1 MIQRARTIIP
11 VLIFFLLHHV
21 TAQSL
26 AFSIVQDSITL
37 AANPNLQAGWFH
49 RFLFGSHWRDVWATP
64 VNAWIIQP
72 DDFIGKEYSFTPFN
86 QDSLQSLPIELAEL
100 LPRNIVIDQ
109 ISALNPFAPIIVDPI
124 LRAVHLPYRENQL
137 AALSEKGHFEKESLQ
152 VDTHLGILEEP
163 WRNISFDEYDS
174 HSYTFV
180 GTLQMLDS
188 LEGNNRACV
197 DELQYLKARLIDIL
211 LGDWDRSTDQ
221 WQWVSVH
228 RNGRTIWKPVPLNHQ
243 QAFVRLNG
251 LLPTIADMVLPQLE
265 HCGENISSIDNL
277 TLTGRFLDR
286 RLLVSFTKQPW
297 DSLALWIQFQISD
310 SVLIQALKQ
319 LPASV
324 LQKEGSALLHLLQS
338 RREQLPKAAEEFY
351 KLLSANVEVHGS
363 NKAERAE
370 IHRIGRHIVSITI
383 FDREDTTRTQLFQRV
398 FHDDYTEEIRIL
410 LLGGDD
416 IITLEGEESST
427 IKIII
432 DGGDGKNELIDKT
445 KSRNLF
451 ASLNPLSSRGMIFY
465 TSDPE
470 FRITTHSDI
479 HIIHNYTR
487 SVSGEPN
494 KTVSLSYRDWGNE
507 WSFNPW
513 FDINPDDG
521 LFIGGGPVYTQY
533 EYRTEPY
540 AQQMSIRAGLATRTN
555 RYRLDAV
562 GEFRDWFR
570 GVRTFLQFHASQ
582 LDLSNFFGLGNE
594 TKYSRSLADDAFYKV
609 DQRQISFHAALDFSL
624 ASHITATGSSTLKLI
639 DNNPQQGTLLDTL
652 KLPFYNRSLTFV
664 KMSTQVQ
671 MDTRDSKT
679 TPTQG
684 SYSVIEISYFP
695 NFLDNEHSFY
705 TFQGELRTYF
715 TLEEIPFMTIAFRAA
730 GEKLWGE
737 HPFFE
742 SAFLGGNE
750 SLRGFERQRFS
761 GDASILGG
769 AEVRTQLARIPF
781 IVPLWSGISAFAE
794 TGRVFL
800 TGENSNRWH
809 NVFGGGLWFS
819 VIKPEY
825 IAHFSLAHS
834 EDNIA
839 FYATMGFMF

>member
-1 MIQRARTIIP
+1 MLRLKA
-11 VLIFFLLHHV
+11 IFPILAFLTLQSA
-21 TAQSL
+21 TAQTHT
-26 AFSIVQDSITL
+26 SISTSDSITL
-37 AANPNLQAGWFH
+37 AANPNLQASGLH
-49 RFLFGSHWRDVWATP
+49 RFLFGSLWRDVWATP
-64 VNAWIIQP
+64 VSVGVIYP
-72 DDFIGKEYSFTPFN
+72 VDFIGKEYSFTPFD
-86 QDSLQSLPIELAEL
+86 QDSILSLPIELAEL

-109 ISALNPFAPIIVDPI
+109 ISALNPFAPIIVVPI
-124 LRAVHLPYRENQL
+124 LRAVNLPYRENRL
-137 AALSEKGHFEKESLQ
+137 AALPEKGHFEKESLQ
-152 VDTHLGILEEP
+152 VNTHFGILEES

-174 HSYTFV
+174 ISYKFV

-188 LEGNNRACV
+188 LEGNNRTCV
-197 DELQYLKARLIDIL
+197 DELQYLKARFIDIL
-211 LGDWDRSTDQ
+211 LGDWDRSADQ
-221 WQWVSVH
+221 WQWVSVYG
-228 RNGRTIWKPVPLNHQ
+228 NGRTIWKPVPLNHQ

-251 LLPTIADMVLPQLE
+251 LLPSIAHLALPQMGN
-265 HCGENISSIDNL
+265 CGESIPNVEHL
-277 TLTGRFLDR
+277 THTGRILDR
-286 RLLVSFTKQPW
+286 RLLVSYSKQTW
-297 DSLALWIQFQISD
+297 DSLAIWTQHQISD
-310 SVLIQALKQ
+310 SILMQALRQ
-319 LPASV
+319 LPISIFE
-324 LQKEGSALLHLLQS
+324 KEETKLFQLLQS
-338 RREQLPKAAEEFY
+338 RRAQLSKAAEEFY

-370 IHRIGRHIVSITI
+370 IHRIGRHIVSVTI
-383 FDREDTTRTQLFQRV
+383 FDREDTARTQLFQRL

-432 DGGDGKNELIDKT
+432 DGGNGKNELIDKT

-451 ASLNPLSSRGMIFY
+451 ASLNPLSSRGTIFY

-479 HIIHNYTR
+479 QIIHDQARNAA
-487 SVSGEPN
+487 GEQN
-494 KTVSLSYRDWGNE
+494 KTVRLSYRDWGSE
-507 WSFNPW
+507 WSFSPW

-533 EYRTEPY
+533 EYRMEPY
-540 AQQMSIRAGLATRTN
+540 AQQMSVRAGLASRTR
-555 RYRLDAV
+555 RYRLDAT

-582 LDLSNFFGLGNE
+582 LDLSNFFGPGNE
-594 TKYSRSLADDAFYKV
+594 TQYNQSLNDTGFYKV
-609 DQRQISFHAALDFSL
+609 DQRQIFFHAALDFTL

-639 DNNPQQGTLLDTL
+639 DNNPQQGTLLNTL
-652 KLPFYNRSLTFV
+652 KLPFYNRSLTFL
-664 KMSTQVQ
+664 KMSAQVQ
-671 MDTRDSKT
+671 MGTRVSKKL
-679 TPTQG
+679 PTQG
-684 SYSVIEISYFP
+684 MYNLIEISYIP
-695 NFLDNEHSFY
+695 NILDNDRPFY
-705 TFQGELRTYF
+705 KLRGEFRTYF
-715 TLEEIPFMTIAFRAA
+715 TLENIPSITIALRAV

-737 HPFFE
+737 YPFFE

-800 TGENSNRWH
+800 TGEHSNRWH
-809 NVFGGGLWFS
+809 NVIGGGLWFS
-819 VIKPEY
+819 IIKPEY
-825 IAHFSLAHS
+825 IANFSLARS
-834 EDNIA
+834 EDKIA

>member
-1 MIQRARTIIP
+1 MLRLKA
-11 VLIFFLLHHV
+11 IFPILAFFTLQSA
-21 TAQSL
+21 TAQTHIS
-26 AFSIVQDSITL
+26 FSTSDSITL
-37 AANPNLQAGWFH
+37 AANPKLQAGGFH
-49 RFLFGSHWRDVWATP
+49 RFLFGSLWRDVWATP
-64 VNAWIIQP
+64 VRVEIIHS
-72 DDFIGKEYSFTPFN
+72 DEFISKEYSFTPLE
-86 QDSLQSLPIELAEL
+86 QDSVVSLPPELTEL
-100 LPRNIVIDQ
+100 LPRNIVTDQ
-109 ISALNPFAPIIVDPI
+109 ISILNPYAPLIVVPI
-124 LRAVHLPYRENQL
+124 LRAVNLPYRENQL

-152 VDTHLGILEEP
+152 VNTHLGILKEP

-174 HSYTFV
+174 ISYKFV

-188 LEGNNRACV
+188 LEGNNRTCV
-197 DELQYLKARLIDIL
+197 DELQYLKARFIDIL
-211 LGDWDRSTDQ
+211 LGDWDRSADQ
-221 WQWVSVH
+221 WKWISVY
-228 RNGRTIWKPVPLNHQ
+228 RSGRTIWKPVPLNHQ

-251 LLPTIADMVLPQLE
+251 ILPTIADIAFPQLE
-265 HCGENISSIDNL
+265 HCGENISGVDNL
-277 TLTGRFLDR
+277 TLTGQSLDR
-286 RLLVSFTKQPW
+286 RLLVSFTKQTW
-297 DSLALWIQFQISD
+297 DSLALWIQFQLSD
-310 SVLIQALKQ
+310 SVLLQAFRR
-319 LPASV
+319 LPISIFE
-324 LQKEGSALLHLLQS
+324 KEGTKLLHLLQS
-338 RREQLPKAAEEFY
+338 RRVQLPKAAAEFY

-370 IHRIGRHIVSITI
+370 IHRIGRHIVSVTI
-383 FDREDTTRTQLFQRV
+383 FDREDTARTQLFQRL

-451 ASLNPLSSRGMIFY
+451 ASLNLLSSRGTIFY
-465 TSDPE
+465 SSDPE

-479 HIIHNYTR
+479 QIIHDQARNIA
-487 SVSGEPN
+487 GDQN
-494 KTVSLSYRDWGNE
+494 KTVRLSYRDWGSE
-507 WSFNPW
+507 WSFSPW

-533 EYRTEPY
+533 EYHMEPY
-540 AQQMSIRAGLATRTN
+540 AQQMSVRAGLATRTN
-555 RYRLDAV
+555 RYRLDAA

-594 TKYSRSLADDAFYKV
+594 TKFSQSLADAAFYKV
-609 DQRQISFHAALDFSL
+609 DQRQIFFHAALDYTLFSEV
-624 ASHITATGSSTLKLI
+624 STEIGSTLKLI
-639 DNNPQQGTLLDTL
+639 DNNPQYGTLLNSL
-652 KLPFYNRSLTFV
+652 KLPLYNKSLTYLNI
-664 KMSTQVQ
+664 SAQVQ
-671 MDTRDSKT
+671 RDTRVNKKF
-679 TPTQG
+679 PIQG
-684 SYSVIEISYFP
+684 IYSVVEISYFP

-705 TFQGELRTYF
+705 KLQGELRTYF
-715 TLEEIPFMTIAFRAA
+715 TLEDIPSMTIAFRTV

-761 GDASILGG
+761 GDASIFGG

-800 TGENSNRWH
+800 TGEHSNRWH
-809 NVFGGGLWFS
+809 NVIGGGLWFS
-819 VIKPEY
+819 IIKPEY
-825 IAHFSLAHS
+825 IANFSLARS
-834 EDNIA
+834 EDKIA

>member
-1 MIQRARTIIP
+1 MLRLKA
-11 VLIFFLLHHV
+11 IFPILAFFTLQSA
-21 TAQSL
+21 TAQTHIS
-26 AFSIVQDSITL
+26 FSTSDSITL
-37 AANPNLQAGWFH
+37 AANPNLQASGLH
-49 RFLFGSHWRDVWATP
+49 RFLFGSLWRDVWATP
-64 VNAWIIQP
+64 VNVGVIRP
-72 DDFIGKEYSFTPFN
+72 DDFVGKEYSFTPFN
-86 QDSLQSLPIELAEL
+86 QDSILSLPIELAEL
-100 LPRNIVIDQ
+100 LPRNIVLDQ
-109 ISALNPFAPIIVDPI
+109 ISALNPFAPIIVVPI
-124 LRAVHLPYRENQL
+124 LRAVNLPYRENQL
-137 AALSEKGHFEKESLQ
+137 AALSEKVHLEKESLQ
-152 VDTHLGILEEP
+152 VNTHLGILEEP
-163 WRNISFDEYDS
+163 WRNISFDKYDS
-174 HSYTFV
+174 HSYKFV

-188 LEGNNRACV
+188 LEVDNRACV
-197 DELQYLKARLIDIL
+197 DELQYLKARFIDIFF
-211 LGDWDRSTDQ
+211 GDWNRTTDQ
-221 WQWVSVH
+221 WQWISAH

-251 LLPTIADMVLPQLE
+251 ILPTFADMALPQLE
-265 HCGENISSIDNL
+265 HCGENISGIDNL
-277 TLTGRFLDR
+277 TLTGRSLDR
-286 RLLVSFTKQPW
+286 RLLVSFTKQTW
-297 DSLALWIQFQISD
+297 DSLAVWIQSQISD
-310 SVLIQALKQ
+310 SVLLQALRQ
-319 LPASV
+319 LPISIFE
-324 LQKEGSALLHLLQS
+324 KEGTKLFHLLQS
-338 RREQLPKAAEEFY
+338 RRAQLPKAAEEFY

-465 TSDPE
+465 TSDPK
-470 FRITTHSDI
+470 FRITT
-479 HIIHNYTR
+479 R
-487 SVSGEPN
+487 SGIQIVHDQARNVAGEQN
-494 KTVSLSYRDWGNE
+494 KTVRLSYRDWGSE
-507 WSFNPW
+507 WSFSPW

-533 EYRTEPY
+533 EYRMEPY
-540 AQQMSIRAGLATRTN
+540 AQQMSVRAGLATRTN
-555 RYRLDAV
+555 RYRLDAA

-594 TKYSRSLADDAFYKV
+594 TQYNQSLNETGFYDV
-609 DQRQISFHAALDFSL
+609 DQRQIFFHAALDFAL

-639 DNNPQQGTLLDTL
+639 DNNPQQGTLLDKL
-652 KLPFYNRSLTFV
+652 KLSFYNRSITFL
-664 KMSTQVQ
+664 KMSAQVQ
-671 MDTRDSKT
+671 MDTRDSKKL
-679 TPTQG
+679 PTQG
-684 SYSVIEISYFP
+684 MYSVVEISYFP

-705 TFQGELRTYF
+705 KLQGELRTYF
-715 TLEEIPFMTIAFRAA
+715 TLEDIPSMTIAFRTV

-800 TGENSNRWH
+800 TGEHSNRWH

-819 VIKPEY
+819 IIKPEY
-825 IAHFSLAHS
+825 IANFSLARS
-834 EDNIA
+834 EDKIA

>member
-1 MIQRARTIIP
+1 MLRLNILFPILA
-11 VLIFFLLHHV
+11 FLTLQNA
-21 TAQSL
+21 TAQTHTS
-26 AFSIVQDSITL
+26 FSISDSITL
-37 AANPNLQAGWFH
+37 AANPNFQASGLH
-49 RFLFGSHWRDVWATP
+49 RFLFGSLWRDVWATP
-64 VNAWIIQP
+64 VRVGIIHS
-72 DDFIGKEYSFTPFN
+72 DESISKEYSFTPFKP
-86 QDSLQSLPIELAEL
+86 DSAVSLPPELAEL

-109 ISALNPFAPIIVDPI
+109 ISALNPFAPLIVVPI
-124 LRAVHLPYRENQL
+124 LRAVNLPYRENRL

-152 VDTHLGILEEP
+152 VYTHLGILEEP
-163 WRNISFDEYDS
+163 WCNISFDEYDS
-174 HSYTFV
+174 ISYKFV

-188 LEGNNRACV
+188 LEGDNRACI
-197 DELQYLKARLIDIL
+197 DELQYLKARFIDIL
-211 LGDWDRSTDQ
+211 LGEWNRSADQ
-221 WQWVSVH
+221 WQWVSVY
-228 RNGRTIWKPVPLNHQ
+228 RNGRIIWKPVPLNHQ

-251 LLPTIADMVLPQLE
+251 ILPTIADMALPELE
-265 HCGENISSIDNL
+265 HCGENISGVENL
-277 TLTGRFLDR
+277 TLTGRSLDR
-286 RLLVSFTKQPW
+286 RLLVSFTKQTW
-297 DSLALWIQFQISD
+297 DSLALWIQTQLSD
-310 SVLIQALKQ
+310 SVLMQALRR
-319 LPASV
+319 LPISIFE
-324 LQKEGSALLHLLQS
+324 KEGTKLFHLLQS
-338 RREQLPKAAEEFY
+338 RRAQLPKAAEEFY

-370 IHRIGRHIVSITI
+370 IHRIGRHIVSVTI
-383 FDREDTTRTQLFQRV
+383 FDREDTTRTQLFQRL

-410 LLGGDD
+410 LLGGND
-416 IITLEGEESST
+416 IIALEGEESST

-451 ASLNPLSSRGMIFY
+451 ASLNPLSSRGTIYY

-470 FRITTHSDI
+470 YHITTHSDI
-479 HIIHNYTR
+479 QIIHDQSRNVVDDR
-487 SVSGEPN
+487 N
-494 KTVSLSYRDWGNE
+494 KTMCFSHRDWGSE
-507 WSFNPW
+507 WSFSPW

-533 EYRTEPY
+533 EYHMEPY
-540 AQQMSIRAGLATRTN
+540 TQQMSVRAGLATRTN
-555 RYRLDAV
+555 RYRLDAT

-594 TKYSRSLADDAFYKV
+594 TKFSQSLADAAFYKV
-609 DQRQISFHAALDFSL
+609 DQRQIFFHVALDYTLFSEV
-624 ASHITATGSSTLKLI
+624 STEIGSTLKLI
-639 DNNPQQGTLLDTL
+639 DNNPQYGTLLDSL
-652 KLPFYNRSLTFV
+652 KLPLYNKSLTYLNI
-664 KMSTQVQ
+664 SAQVQ
-671 MDTRDSKT
+671 RDTRVNKKL
-679 TPTQG
+679 PIQG
-684 SYSVIEISYFP
+684 MYSVVEISYLP

-705 TFQGELRTYF
+705 KLQGELRTYF
-715 TLEEIPFMTIAFRAA
+715 TLEDIPSITIALRTV

-761 GDASILGG
+761 GDASIFGS

-781 IVPLWSGISAFAE
+781 IVPLWSGISAFME

-800 TGENSNRWH
+800 ASEHSNRWH
-809 NVFGGGLWFS
+809 NVIGGGLWVS

-825 IAHFSLAHS
+825 IANFSLARS
-834 EDNIA
+834 EDKIA

>member
-1 MIQRARTIIP
+1 M
-11 VLIFFLLHHV
+11 LIFFLLHHV
-21 TAQSL
+21 TAQPL
-26 AFSIVQDSITL
+26 TYFTAHDSITL

-49 RFLFGSHWRDVWATP
+49 RFLFGSLWRDIWATP
-64 VNAWIIQP
+64 VSVGVLHSNQL
-72 DDFIGKEYSFTPFN
+72 IGKEYSFTPFD
-86 QDSLQSLPIELAEL
+86 QDSILSLPIELAEL
-100 LPRNIVIDQ
+100 LPKNIVIDQ
-109 ISALNPFAPIIVDPI
+109 ISALNPFAPIIVVPI
-124 LRAVHLPYRENQL
+124 LRAAHLPYRENQL

-174 HSYTFV
+174 HSYKFV

-188 LEGNNRACV
+188 LDVDNRACV

-221 WQWVSVH
+221 WQWVSVY
-228 RNGRTIWKPVPLNHQ
+228 RNGRTVWKPVPLNHQ

-251 LLPTIADMVLPQLE
+251 ILPTIADMALPQLE
-265 HCGENISSIDNL
+265 HCGENISGIDNL
-277 TLTGRFLDR
+277 TLTGRSLDR
-286 RLLVSFTKQPW
+286 RLLVSFTRQTW
-297 DSLALWIQFQISD
+297 DSIAVWIQSQLSD
-310 SVLIQALKQ
+310 SVLIGALKQ
-319 LPASV
+319 LPTSI
-324 LQKEGSALLHLLQS
+324 QEKEGATLLRLLRS
-338 RREQLPKAAEEFY
+338 RRAQLPKAAEEY
-351 KLLSANVEVHGS
+351 YTLLSANVEVHCS

-370 IHRIGRHIVSITI
+370 IHRIGRHIVSVTI

-416 IITLEGEESST
+416 VITLEGEESST

-432 DGGDGKNELIDKT
+432 DGGNGKNELIDKT

-451 ASLNPLSSRGMIFY
+451 ASLNPLSPRGTIFY

-479 HIIHNYTR
+479 QIIHDQAR
-487 SVSGEPN
+487 IVAGDQN
-494 KTVSLSYRDWGNE
+494 KTVRLSYRDWGSE
-507 WSFNPW
+507 WNFSPW

-533 EYRTEPY
+533 EYRMEPY
-540 AQQMSIRAGLATRTN
+540 AQQMSVRAGLATRTN
-555 RYRLDAV
+555 RYRLDAA

-570 GVRTFLQFHASQ
+570 GVRIFLQFHASQ

-594 TKYSRSLADDAFYKV
+594 TQYKQSLNETGFYDI
-609 DQRQISFHAALDFSL
+609 DQRQIYFHAALDFPL
-624 ASHITATGSSTLKLI
+624 ASHIIVTGSNTLKLI

-652 KLPFYNRSLTFV
+652 KLPFYNRSLAFL

-671 MDTRDSKT
+671 MDTRDSKKL
-679 TPTQG
+679 PTQG
-684 SYSVIEISYFP
+684 IYSIIEISYFP
-695 NFLDNEHSFY
+695 NFLDNGHSFY
-705 TFQGELRTYF
+705 KLQGELRTYF
-715 TLEEIPFMTIAFRAA
+715 TLEDIPFMTIAFRAT

-750 SLRGFERQRFS
+750 SLRGFDRQRFS
-761 GDASILGG
+761 GDASVLGG
-769 AEVRTQLARIPF
+769 AEVRTQIARIPF
-781 IVPLWSGISAFAE
+781 IVPLWLGISAFAE

-800 TGENSNRWH
+800 TGEHSNRWH
-809 NVFGGGLWFS
+809 NVIGGGLWFS
-819 VIKPEY
+819 IIKPEY
-825 IAHFSLAHS
+825 IANFSLAHS
-834 EDNIA
+834 EDKIA